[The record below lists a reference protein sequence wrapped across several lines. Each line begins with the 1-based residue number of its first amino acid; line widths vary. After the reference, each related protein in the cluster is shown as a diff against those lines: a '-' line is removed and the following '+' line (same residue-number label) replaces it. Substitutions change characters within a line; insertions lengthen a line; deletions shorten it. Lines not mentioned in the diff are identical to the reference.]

1 MSAVSQGIS
10 RTDAAKRFFTS
21 AQSASGATAPAGAI
35 NAALYSQLVSQPF
48 SPANFADEQ
57 VRRLIQRVFFPGW
70 PKPARQVVFAGVDE
84 SQTTAAVCAHV
95 VRHMAVQLR
104 GNLCVVD
111 ADPGGCGSQ
120 KTLQEL
126 ISGTKRDPMS
136 GCDGNGLNGNV
147 TFVPWAYV
155 LGTNG
160 SWEGVSIQSRLS
172 ELRRSFD
179 FVVLNGPGGGSSL
192 LTLLGQFAD
201 GVILIVEAHATRRA
215 AAIQVKER
223 LQAANA
229 RLLGVVLAERR
240 FPIPDRIYRR
250 L

>member
-10 RTDAAKRFFTS
+10 RENAEKRFFTS
-21 AQSASGATAPAGAI
+21 AQSASGGTAPAAES
-35 NAALYSQLVSQPF
+35 NADLYSPLVSQPF
-48 SPANFADEQ
+48 SLRNFADEQ
-57 VRRLIQRVFFPGW
+57 VRRLIQRVFYPGW

-111 ADPGGCGSQ
+111 ADPETGGSQ
-120 KTLQEL
+120 NTLQEL
-126 ISGTKRDPMS
+126 ISGTKRDPES
-136 GCDGNGLNGNV
+136 GSNGNGRNGNL
-147 TFVPWAYV
+147 TFVPWAHV

-160 SWEGVSIQSRLS
+160 SGEGVSIQSRLS

-179 FVVLNGPGGGSSL
+179 YVVVNGPGGGSSL

-240 FPIPDRIYRR
+240 FPIPDPIYRR